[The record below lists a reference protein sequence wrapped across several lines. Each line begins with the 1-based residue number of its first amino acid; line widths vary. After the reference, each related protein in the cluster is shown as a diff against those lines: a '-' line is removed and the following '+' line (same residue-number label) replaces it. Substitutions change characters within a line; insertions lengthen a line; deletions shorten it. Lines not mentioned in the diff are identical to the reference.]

1 MAATEAASLGYAISV
16 GECNIGI
23 RNNNAAFASQ
33 IVSLWDYSTPVMIV
47 SKGPHWESSHNLWT
61 TSIWRAMWSKPLS
74 LNPIKRWGIL
84 LLREGVGLSDAGE
97 RCVWIGSKYKY
108 QVQRLLRNDPRN
120 VNMSSRCPNGLQFP
134 EIPILLSFHETYWN
148 KFWPTWSMDTG
159 RQSEDVVSCP
169 APEHFQWVLWVQYVA
184 RCDLHGS
191 DLFRH
196 INLGVFQNHR
206 LRTLLRSYIP
216 SRTSR
221 PKAATVTEH
230 FTFVVL

>member
-1 MAATEAASLGYAISV
+1 MLAMAPTEAASLGYAISV

-74 LNPIKRWGIL
+74 LNPIKHWGTL

-148 KFWPTWSMDTG
+148 KSDPPEAWTQDDSLRMSCRVRHQSIFSESFESNMLQGVTSTDPT
-159 RQSEDVVSCP
+159 
-169 APEHFQWVLWVQYVA
+169 Y
-184 RCDLHGS
+184 S
-191 DLFRH
+191 D
-196 INLGVFQNHR
+196 I
-206 LRTLLRSYIP
+206 
-216 SRTSR
+216 
-221 PKAATVTEH
+221 
-230 FTFVVL
+230 